1 MKNLLLLLMSFLSVQ
16 LWAQDVYQKI
26 KIYANNAEL
35 QQLAAA
41 GVCIDHGMRK
51 ANYSFTSVFN
61 AAECNKIA
69 ASGLRYDVLET
80 DYKKSYLNKSKEK
93 TALSICSAIQI
104 NTPAN
109 FALGSMGGFLTY
121 DALLIT
127 LDSMAAKY
135 PNLITVRMPI
145 DTGTTIE
152 GRPVYFVKI
161 SDNPNVNEAE
171 PEIYYSA
178 LHHAREPLSMQ
189 QLIFYM
195 WYLLENY
202 GNNNYVQNI
211 VNNCQL
217 YFVPCINPDGYVF
230 NETTNPTG
238 GGLWRKNRRLNS
250 DGSYGVDL
258 NRNYSNFWGFDDDG
272 SSPIEPDETYRGTGP
287 ASEPEIQMITNFINA
302 HQFVTGFDYHSYG
315 NLLLHPYGHIPDFE
329 TPDSIVY
336 HAMSDVFTEKNNFL
350 AGTPNQTV
358 NYVSNGGSID
368 WLYGEQ
374 ITKPKIFDF
383 TPECGPDFW
392 PAAADI
398 ENLCSNTLDMNL
410 KLALI
415 ALHYAAVSD
424 VSPSVLNTTTGYLK
438 FKISNVGL
446 DSVGA
451 FTVSMVPYSGFASV
465 GSSKIYNLTYGQHL
479 TDSIAFTLSN
489 ATTGSVHTYLLQ
501 VDNGSFVLTDTIT
514 KVYVPISAVFSN
526 SGNSMTGF
534 NSSAWGVDNSLFVS
548 SPASIGDSPAQ
559 DYLPNTY
566 TYNTTVAI
574 NLTNATYASLTFK
587 LNYDIEQGY
596 DYAQV
601 LGSTNGGINWTP
613 LCGKYSK
620 NRRPISG
627 CWQPAL

>member
-1 MKNLLLLLMSFLSVQ
+1 MAVALIGCMANKLQNLKFLTLPLSV
-16 LWAQDVYQKI
+16 A
-26 KIYANNAEL
+26 
-35 QQLAAA
+35 
-41 GVCIDHGMRK
+41 
-51 ANYSFTSVFN
+51 
-61 AAECNKIA
+61 
-69 ASGLRYDVLET
+69 
-80 DYKKSYLNKSKEK
+80 
-93 TALSICSAIQI
+93 
-104 NTPAN
+104 
-109 FALGSMGGFLTY
+109 
-121 DALLIT
+121 
-127 LDSMAAKY
+127 
-135 PNLITVRMPI
+135 
-145 DTGTTIE
+145 
-152 GRPVYFVKI
+152 
-161 SDNPNVNEAE
+161 
-171 PEIYYSA
+171 
-178 LHHAREPLSMQ
+178 
-189 QLIFYM
+189 
-195 WYLLENY
+195 
-202 GNNNYVQNI
+202 
-211 VNNCQL
+211 
-217 YFVPCINPDGYVF
+217 
-230 NETTNPTG
+230 
-238 GGLWRKNRRLNS
+238 
-250 DGSYGVDL
+250 
-258 NRNYSNFWGFDDDG
+258 
-272 SSPIEPDETYRGTGP
+272 
-287 ASEPEIQMITNFINA
+287 
-302 HQFVTGFDYHSYG
+302 
-315 NLLLHPYGHIPDFE
+315 
-329 TPDSIVY
+329 
-336 HAMSDVFTEKNNFL
+336 
-350 AGTPNQTV
+350 
-358 NYVSNGGSID
+358 
-368 WLYGEQ
+368 
-374 ITKPKIFDF
+374 
-383 TPECGPDFW
+383 PDFW

-620 NRRPISG
+620 TGGPFQDVGNPLYDGISG
-627 CWQPAL
+627 GWLDEEIDLQPIIGHTVLLRFQMISDGFIEGNGINIDDVTINTNISQSIIETTTSTTVVPNPASNKVAIQHKGKATTVTISNATGQVVKQINVDANQTLILDISTWPDGMYFYATPHMPTKKWVVMH